1 MQTSQG
7 ARTRERTIKAPFS
20 INSRNDRNFIDQS
33 VRLLNHMLL
42 VSRRV
47 KIMGVSLTVSSLLC
61 IGCFLASHF
70 HACQVL
76 WHEFS
81 HTECVGILSCTCA
94 WNANDVTTPTTPT
107 TTPRM
112 GWRFATESPWTLW
125 HTRWVPA
132 RTPTVH
138 RCPTRKAVGGEKQAP
153 RDDSRQTT
161 RQTSSQTCFHKQV
174 QSDTCNHTECIG
186 RGLCEREVRLTFL
199 KLTRFLQKLRRFVT
213 VSPIVFCRT

>member
-1 MQTSQG
+1 MDLSK
-7 ARTRERTIKAPFS
+7 TIKAPFS
-20 INSRNDRNFIDQS
+20 SNSRNDRNFIDQS

-125 HTRWVPA
+125 HPVGPGKDTHGTPVPDTEG
-132 RTPTVH
+132 RGW
-138 RCPTRKAVGGEKQAP
+138 RK
-153 RDDSRQTT
+153 
-161 RQTSSQTCFHKQV
+161 TSSTRRLPTNDKTDLESNVFSQT
-174 QSDTCNHTECIG
+174 G
-186 RGLCEREVRLTFL
+186 AVRHL
-199 KLTRFLQKLRRFVT
+199 
-213 VSPIVFCRT
+213 